1 VRLLLLLLLLP
12 CVALGQTSSLNLAV
26 PTSPQSFQTD
36 RFRAGDMDCSSA
48 IGSATNVEF
57 GVVGIVNEGNQF
69 ANTLMAS
76 TPADFYNNQ
85 VKDIG
90 VYGKITIPIGAPKE
104 RLNCN
109 ILYQLE
115 LERRRLEIQ
124 KLRAEIASLRDLQFE
139 N

>member
-1 VRLLLLLLLLP
+1 MRFLFLLLMP
-12 CVALGQTSSLNLAV
+12 CVALADTSSLNLAL

-76 TPADFYNNQ
+76 TPASIYDNQ

-109 ILYQLE
+109 VLYKLE
-115 LERRRLEIQ
+115 LEKKRLEVLKLQQEIQ
-124 KLRAEIASLRDLQFE
+124 NLRNL
-139 N
+139 